1 MIETVDEAVGKMNRI
16 TDKISSRRHLLTGTP
31 KVTLAPLV
39 ERVIA
44 AKQGSAANLR
54 VDVDATAIDATVG
67 ADEDR
72 LEAVVG
78 HLVQNALEATEF
90 KGEILVKLRRE
101 DAHAVI
107 EVIDDGPG
115 MSAEFIRNDLFRPF
129 RSTKGKGFGIGA
141 FQCRA
146 YARELGGR
154 LDVESVPGA
163 GTTIRVILPE
173 SANSPTMRTAETAP
187 EAAQ

>member
-1 MIETVDEAVGKMNRI
+1 
-16 TDKISSRRHLLTGTP
+16 
-31 KVTLAPLV
+31 
-39 ERVIA
+39 
-44 AKQGSAANLR
+44 
-54 VDVDATAIDATVG
+54 
-67 ADEDR
+67 
-72 LEAVVG
+72 
-78 HLVQNALEATEF
+78 
-90 KGEILVKLRRE
+90 
-101 DAHAVI
+101 VI